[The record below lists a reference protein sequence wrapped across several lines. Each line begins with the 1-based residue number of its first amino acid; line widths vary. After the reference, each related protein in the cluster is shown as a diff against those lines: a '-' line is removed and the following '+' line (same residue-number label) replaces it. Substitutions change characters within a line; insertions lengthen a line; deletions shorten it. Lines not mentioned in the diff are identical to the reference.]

1 MEFKTDNGSEP
12 GHLRTRT
19 KATRGRVLIT
29 DSSYVLESHA
39 IGIGIDI
46 GMGPLNACIPTACRK
61 CYVEAFAQNVSASRG
76 NLENE
81 LDTRYSPRH
90 LLYCCKHWVSKLGP
104 NLSQQ

>member
-46 GMGPLNACIPTACRK
+46 GMGSFECMYTNRMQEVLRGGFCAK
-61 CYVEAFAQNVSASRG
+61 CFSFTW
-76 NLENE
+76 E
-81 LDTRYSPRH
+81 LGKRA
-90 LLYCCKHWVSKLGP
+90 
-104 NLSQQ
+104 